1 MVNVYSVV
9 QRHTRSFGQAH
20 VEPVYGILA
29 TRRQP
34 CRLSF
39 SFDYLLEYSIDSQRE
54 GKEFL
59 SIAESNH
66 HLYHLMQKMKNN
78 FVPQEWNEMK
88 SDTKFFKLS
97 YKGHDVQAAM
107 DNPRSYYNIVI
118 SSK

>member
-20 VEPVYGILA
+20 VEPVYGILGNGEDS
-29 TRRQP
+29 
-34 CRLSF
+34 LVDYLLV
-39 SFDYLLEYSIDSQRE
+39 DYLLEYSIDSQRE

>member
-1 MVNVYSVV
+1 
-9 QRHTRSFGQAH
+9 
-20 VEPVYGILA
+20 
-29 TRRQP
+29 
-34 CRLSF
+34 
-39 SFDYLLEYSIDSQRE
+39 
-54 GKEFL
+54 
-59 SIAESNH
+59 
-66 HLYHLMQKMKNN
+66 MKNN